1 MHLGVWYDFRNP
13 LAWRIPWQQLYHETL
28 DQASWAEELGF
39 HSVWLSEHHFTDD
52 GYMPSIPSALA
63 AIASRTTR
71 VRLGTAV
78 ILAPLHH
85 PLRLAE
91 DLAVVDLISDGRLD
105 IGLAA
110 GYRSKEFEVM
120 AVPRRER
127 GQRTEETVQLL
138 RLAWTGEEFDFEG
151 KSYRFHDVTVTP
163 PPAQPSGP
171 PLYLGGSSVPAARRA
186 GRLGCGFAA
195 DSGGSLDLY
204 RVYAEAFTVVAGG
217 LPAPDIKTN
226 RLVYVAADP
235 ERAWHML
242 GPHLLHQSN
251 VYARW
256 AREAGDPGAR
266 PADLTDPDQLSR
278 DSFLVGTP
286 QQVLDG
292 LNAVFAEGPV
302 SELIFWARPPGV
314 TLDDSAASLQLIAD
328 QILPALAAGAA
339 TSQGRR
345 LSVENA
351 AGNARESPAPD
362 VTERT
367 NWDRWGPDDEVG
379 ALNLIS
385 PSDVVQAARLVRTG
399 KTFTLGLRVFD
410 ERGDPLSAER
420 HRALHVSYRDWS
432 HYASGKAQVEAC
444 RPCYADD
451 GIFISCHGT
460 THMDALGHIWV
471 DDQLYNGYPA
481 QTTAGSLERCSIA
494 PISQRGVVT
503 RGVLLD
509 VASGHGVR
517 YLPPKSEITLGEL
530 LSAAADGDVEV
541 GKGDVVLIRT
551 GSLPRFYEVG
561 PDEFWSDYS
570 EPGLSDDPELLEWI
584 DRTQIAGIGT
594 DTLANELPHSV
605 RSDQLFPLHRLLLR
619 NRGLTFHEALWLE
632 ELAEDSRAD
641 GCYAGLYVALPLKL
655 VGATASPMNPLFVK

>member
-1 MHLGVWYDFRNP
+1 MDEMKLGVWYDFRNP
-13 LAWRIPWQQLYHETL
+13 RAWRIPWQQLYNETL

-52 GYMPSIPSALA
+52 GYMPSIASALA

-91 DLAVVDLISDGRLD
+91 DLAVVDLISNGRLD

-120 AVPRRER
+120 AVPRQER
-127 GQRTEETVQLL
+127 GQRTEETVHLL
-138 RLAWTGEEFDFEG
+138 RLAWTGEEFDFDG

-163 PPAQPSGP
+163 PPAQRFGP

-204 RVYAEAFTVVAGG
+204 RVYADAFTKTEGG
-217 LPAPDIKTN
+217 LPEPDIKTN
-226 RLVYVAADP
+226 RLVYVADDP

-266 PADLTDPDQLSR
+266 PADLTDPEQLDR
-278 DSFLVGTP
+278 DGLLIGTP
-286 QQVLDG
+286 QQVLAK
-292 LNAVFAEGPV
+292 LKTIFAQGPV
-302 SELIFWARPPGV
+302 TELIFWARPPGV
-314 TLDDSAASLQLIAD
+314 SLEDSAASLQLIAD
-328 QILPALAAGAA
+328 QVLPALVTDQERG
-339 TSQGRR
+339 
-345 LSVENA
+345 LSVANA
-351 AGNARESPAPD
+351 A
-362 VTERT
+362 ERT
-367 NWDRWGPDDEVG
+367 NWGRWGPDDEVG

-385 PSDVVQAARLVRTG
+385 PAEVVQAARLVRRG

-420 HRALHVSYRDWS
+420 PRAMHVPYRDWS

-444 RPCYADD
+444 RPCYSDD

-494 PISQRGVVT
+494 PMSQRGVVT
-503 RGVLLD
+503 RGLLLD
-509 VASGHGVR
+509 VAAGRGVR
-517 YLPPKSEITLGEL
+517 YLPPTAEITLGEL
-530 LSAAADGDVEV
+530 LSAAAAAGVEV
-541 GKGDVVLIRT
+541 GKGDVILIRT

-561 PDEFWSDYS
+561 PEEFWSVDS

-594 DTLANELPHSV
+594 DSLANELPQST

-641 GCYAGLYVALPLKL
+641 GCYEGLYVALPLKL
-655 VGATASPMNPLFVK
+655 VGATGSPMNPLFVK